1 MGKLMTYPKQKE
13 PEDIWQ
19 RRATAAG
26 ILAVRELINGG
37 TAFSPATPVGRLDDI
52 EIGWLIAAGIFG
64 WIKCRSEQ
72 AIAEGWNIEATI
84 HVTGLDPDPWDAG
97 VVESILPELGELHG
111 VDWHRQISAWP
122 KAMMV
127 RFLIEAMK
135 LINVATI
142 ARDAGGGIATTSSQ
156 SKEVLQRTAAAEAG
170 GPLMTPE
177 ERDDPI

>member
-1 MGKLMTYPKQKE
+1 MGKLMAYPKQKE

-37 TAFSPATPVGRLDDI
+37 TAFPPATPVGRLDDI

-84 HVTGLDPDPWDAG
+84 QVTGLDPIRGTPAWSRA
-97 VVESILPELGELHG
+97 SCPS
-111 VDWHRQISAWP
+111 SASSM
-122 KAMMV
+122 A
-127 RFLIEAMK
+127 L
-135 LINVATI
+135 T
-142 ARDAGGGIATTSSQ
+142 GIGRSVPGR
-156 SKEVLQRTAAAEAG
+156 KR
-170 GPLMTPE
+170 
-177 ERDDPI
+177 